1 MFTLKRFTC
10 SEALHKTM
18 ILLAV
23 TWLLQFPDLETDR
36 QALVSGGKSSSLKG
50 KEMVAG
56 MDCLEISLYVL
67 RLLDEKLFDCSVQ
80 LTFTLLTLPV

>member
-1 MFTLKRFTC
+1 MIFTC
-10 SEALHKTM
+10 PHVTM

-36 QALVSGGKSSSLKG
+36 QALVNGGKSSSLKG

-56 MDCLEISLYVL
+56 IDCLEILLYVL
-67 RLLDEKLFDCSVQ
+67 RLLDENLFDCFVQ
-80 LTFTLLTLPV
+80 LTFTLLILSV

>member
-1 MFTLKRFTC
+1 MIFTC
-10 SEALHKTM
+10 SHVTM

-36 QALVSGGKSSSLKG
+36 QALVNGGKSSSLKG

-56 MDCLEISLYVL
+56 IDCLEISLYVL
-67 RLLDEKLFDCSVQ
+67 RLLDENLFDCFVQ
-80 LTFTLLTLPV
+80 LTFTLLILSV

>member
-1 MFTLKRFTC
+1 MIFTC
-10 SEALHKTM
+10 SHVTM

-36 QALVSGGKSSSLKG
+36 QALINGGKSSSLKG

-56 MDCLEISLYVL
+56 IDCLEILLYVL
-67 RLLDEKLFDCSVQ
+67 RLLDENLFDCFVQ
-80 LTFTLLTLPV
+80 LTFTLLILSV